1 MTFLLEVGCEE
12 IPAAMILPAVEALSA
27 AILASLGGLASEAR
41 ASHEFGGPRRLTA
54 CITGIRR
61 REEDREERLHG
72 PPRAA
77 AYDADGRP
85 TRAAEGFARKHGVTP
100 ADLTLVSTPRGEV
113 ISLTRQIRGRT
124 AAQVLSE
131 SCPGI
136 LKKLRFGKM
145 MRWGDRGYAFVRPIH
160 WILALLDE
168 EIVPFEFMGVRSGRS
183 TRGHRFLGAGP
194 HQVPTATDCARVLL
208 EEGRIVARHE
218 DRKKILVEGA
228 QRAAAEAGGRIRRDD
243 DLVAELT
250 FLTEHPAVVSGR
262 FPEEF
267 LSLPE
272 PVLMTAMRHHQK
284 YLAVEGEDGKL
295 RNAFVGVLTTR
306 EDPEGLIR
314 RGNEWVLKARL
325 ADAQFFYNEDQKVPL
340 RDRVQDLAG
349 VTFHARLGSYADKT
363 ERVRKILPPLAA
375 ALGLSDAERRALQ
388 EASGLCKT
396 DLSTGMVGEFPELQG
411 IVGGIYARL
420 QGHGEI
426 CARAIEEHYRPTGA
440 SDPVP
445 SPGAPSAL
453 ALADKLDT
461 LALCF
466 SAGLIPRGSADPY
479 ALRRAALGVLR
490 ILVENEVRLDLR
502 PILAA
507 ALDHAAPLAREAAQS
522 RGAARKQGQRPPA
535 APAVAL
541 GDFLAQRLRFLME
554 GSGIRFDAARA
565 VLAVGWED
573 PLLAWR
579 RAAALNQLRGEDDF
593 LALAAAAK
601 RVRNI
606 LSQAS
611 EKGMAAG
618 EGSVESSSLRER
630 AEEGLHREM
639 ARVRKEA
646 TARSESHDHRGALSA
661 IASLRPA
668 VDRFFDDVL
677 VMDPD
682 ESIRRNRLA
691 LLADLSD
698 LLSREADFAE
708 VVVEGN

>member
-1 MTFLLEVGCEE
+1 
-12 IPAAMILPAVEALSA
+12 
-27 AILASLGGLASEAR
+27 
-41 ASHEFGGPRRLTA
+41 
-54 CITGIRR
+54 
-61 REEDREERLHG
+61 
-72 PPRAA
+72 
-77 AYDADGRP
+77 
-85 TRAAEGFARKHGVTP
+85 
-100 ADLTLVSTPRGEV
+100 
-113 ISLTRQIRGRT
+113 
-124 AAQVLSE
+124 
-131 SCPGI
+131 
-136 LKKLRFGKM
+136 
-145 MRWGDRGYAFVRPIH
+145 
-160 WILALLDE
+160 
-168 EIVPFEFMGVRSGRS
+168 
-183 TRGHRFLGAGP
+183 
-194 HQVPTATDCARVLL
+194 
-208 EEGRIVARHE
+208 
-218 DRKKILVEGA
+218 
-228 QRAAAEAGGRIRRDD
+228 
-243 DLVAELT
+243 
-250 FLTEHPAVVSGR
+250 
-262 FPEEF
+262 
-267 LSLPE
+267 
-272 PVLMTAMRHHQK
+272 
-284 YLAVEGEDGKL
+284 
-295 RNAFVGVLTTR
+295 
-306 EDPEGLIR
+306 
-314 RGNEWVLKARL
+314 
-325 ADAQFFYNEDQKVPL
+325 
-340 RDRVQDLAG
+340 
-349 VTFHARLGSYADKT
+349 
-363 ERVRKILPPLAA
+363 
-375 ALGLSDAERRALQ
+375 
-388 EASGLCKT
+388 
-396 DLSTGMVGEFPELQG
+396 
-411 IVGGIYARL
+411 
-420 QGHGEI
+420 
-426 CARAIEEHYRPTGA
+426 
-440 SDPVP
+440 
-445 SPGAPSAL
+445 
-453 ALADKLDT
+453 
-461 LALCF
+461 
-466 SAGLIPRGSADPY
+466 
-479 ALRRAALGVLR
+479 
-490 ILVENEVRLDLR
+490 VENEVRLDLR

-535 APAVAL
+535 APAAAL